1 MHLSNEHAKEL
12 IRIARKHGAM
22 SVCIFGSYARGDAD
36 RESDLDVL
44 VEFERG
50 RSLFDLVRLEREL
63 RDALGIDVD
72 VVTPNS
78 LHPIIRE
85 RVMEEKVA
93 LLRLVHV
100 MSAPTLRT
108 LRIALHGLDAILR
121 VSVWTISCAMTCC
134 RMQP

>member
-1 MHLSNEHAKEL
+1 MHLSDENTQEL

-44 VEFERG
+44 VEFEHG

-63 RDALGIDVD
+63 RDALGVDVD

-85 RVMEEKVA
+85 RVMEERVP
-93 LLRLVHV
+93 LL
-100 MSAPTLRT
+100 
-108 LRIALHGLDAILR
+108 
-121 VSVWTISCAMTCC
+121 
-134 RMQP
+134 

>member
-44 VEFERG
+44 VEFEHG

-63 RDALGIDVD
+63 RDALGVDVD

-85 RVMEEKVA
+85 RVMEERVP
-93 LLRLVHV
+93 LL
-100 MSAPTLRT
+100 
-108 LRIALHGLDAILR
+108 
-121 VSVWTISCAMTCC
+121 
-134 RMQP
+134 